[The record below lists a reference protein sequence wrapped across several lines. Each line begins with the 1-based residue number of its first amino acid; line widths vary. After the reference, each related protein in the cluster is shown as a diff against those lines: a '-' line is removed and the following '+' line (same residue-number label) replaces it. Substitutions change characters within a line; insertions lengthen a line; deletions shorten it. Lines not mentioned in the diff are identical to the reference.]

1 VRKGEAGPTPSLP
14 GGDPRSDRFRC
25 GGCKGRF
32 VKKKPKKNETDSSS
46 CHDLL
51 HFRRGWESSLQSDP
65 LACRI
70 TRHLA
75 GSRASLPHVKEG
87 LEVIP
92 FSI

>member
-1 VRKGEAGPTPSLP
+1 
-14 GGDPRSDRFRC
+14 
-25 GGCKGRF
+25 
-32 VKKKPKKNETDSSS
+32 VKKKPEKNEADSFS

-51 HFRRGWESSLQSDP
+51 RFRRGWESSLQSDP
-65 LACRI
+65 LAYRI

-75 GSRASLPHVKEG
+75 GSRASFPHLENG

>member
-1 VRKGEAGPTPSLP
+1 
-14 GGDPRSDRFRC
+14 
-25 GGCKGRF
+25 
-32 VKKKPKKNETDSSS
+32 VKKKPKKNEADSFS

-75 GSRASLPHVKEG
+75 GSRASFPHLENG

>member
-1 VRKGEAGPTPSLP
+1 
-14 GGDPRSDRFRC
+14 
-25 GGCKGRF
+25 
-32 VKKKPKKNETDSSS
+32 VKKKPEKNEADSFS

-65 LACRI
+65 LAYRI

-75 GSRASLPHVKEG
+75 GSHASLPHVEEG
-87 LEVIP
+87 FEVIP